1 MAKQS
6 SPRSARKELPKSAR
20 TPSSVVSVKS
30 RLSSS
35 GKGFVDSNANNSSNN
50 NNCDDAA
57 DESLGIMSPSDMGS
71 RLPSLTA
78 SMISNFA
85 WEDEE
90 EGRTPQSSAKKQK
103 SAQVILFTFAF
114 YLVWLI

>member
-6 SPRSARKELPKSAR
+6 SPRSARKELSKSAR
-20 TPSSVVSVKS
+20 TPSSAVSMKS
-30 RLSSS
+30 RPSSS
-35 GKGFVDSNANNSSNN
+35 AKGIIDSNANSSSSNN

-85 WEDEE
+85 WETEE
-90 EGRTPQSSAKKQK
+90 EADRTPQSSAKNKEKQR
-103 SAQVILFTFAF
+103 SPQVIHF
-114 YLVWLI
+114 YLV

>member
-1 MAKQS
+1 M
-6 SPRSARKELPKSAR
+6 
-20 TPSSVVSVKS
+20 KS

-35 GKGFVDSNANNSSNN
+35 AKGIIDSNANSSSSNN

-90 EGRTPQSSAKKQK
+90 EGRTPQSSAKIKEKQK
-103 SAQVILFTFAF
+103 SAQVCSFFCTWF
-114 YLVWLI
+114 WLN

>member
-1 MAKQS
+1 M
-6 SPRSARKELPKSAR
+6 
-20 TPSSVVSVKS
+20 KS

-35 GKGFVDSNANNSSNN
+35 AKGIIDSNANSSSSNN

-103 SAQVILFTFAF
+103 SAQVQILYTFDF
-114 YLVWLI
+114 YFVLLELN